1 MLKRILFRD
10 LDINVI
16 NLQNILDDAKR
27 RGVTGFLRIVYWD
40 SEDYLVFVEGEPRR
54 SVALSIDGKRLIGDP
69 GSFSIKGKEGT
80 ATLVET
86 TMDDLV
92 GFLEYKHYPDREG
105 SLVFFPYGTLT
116 QEPVSLNFL
125 DLNKGIALAERSHL
139 TGYVAL
145 YTEEDLIGMVV
156 FSGGQPVG
164 VFGGNGS
171 YGDEAVAYI
180 NVNLTPSRSYISMYA
195 VEPEILNF
203 LVSMHRG
210 NVHPSDTVF
219 MTYQEAE
226 DFVTGNKKDALVMV
240 ESEGIFRYDLFFRGQ
255 KVERI
260 LKEKGFLVYDE
271 DARKRISVKVEN
283 MPERKIKLYEI
294 TLVEKISPVEVSFE
308 IAATETTE
316 DEVPPEVVDTVRSEF
331 IKKVG
336 PVGRILWTRIL
347 TEMGFKEGSLTKAQ
361 LKTLIPRLR
370 DEIPEED
377 MRREFLEKIRE
388 VSPDMI

>member
-336 PVGRILWTRIL
+336 PVGRVLWTRIL